1 MGTEMKRPLL
11 SSHNWDAG
19 GAFDL
24 GCVIEV
30 ESITLEMF
38 GLEHEKFLGFPSGII
53 THAENATLYYVYH
66 DGPGHQ
72 HQATQ
77 DKEEALSVVGRFV
90 VGSITTPE
98 RDGGWTYG
106 NGERPFF
113 ISVAD
118 VTLRRLEQA
127 RTPIGRRI
135 NALRRQCRWS
145 FGTLSKQTG
154 LDMRLI
160 FRHLNDGTTPDQD
173 SLKLYAEAFSRHF
186 RRPISPDTLE

>member
-1 MGTEMKRPLL
+1 MKQPLL
-11 SSHNWDAG
+11 SSHNWDEG
-19 GAFDL
+19 GPCGL

-30 ESITLEMF
+30 ESIDLVRF
-38 GLEHEKFLGFPSGII
+38 GLEHERLLGFPSGII
-53 THAENATLYYVYH
+53 THVGNTELYYVYH

-77 DKEEALSVVGRFV
+77 DKEEALSLAGRFI
-90 VGSITTPE
+90 VGSITTPKPG
-98 RDGGWTYG
+98 RGWTYG

-113 ISVAD
+113 VSVAD
-118 VTLRRLEQA
+118 VTLQRLEQV

-145 FGTLSKQTG
+145 LGTLSKETG
-154 LDMRLI
+154 VDVRLI
-160 FRHLNDGTTPDQD
+160 FRHVSEGTIPDQD

-186 RRPISPDTLE
+186 RRSVSPETLE